1 MYWYFH
7 ETVRTELFTITFLSG
22 TAVHFI
28 MSFPG
33 APWLVCLDCRRMVY
47 LWMGG
52 WGEGLEDGIFV
63 NGRMRR
69 RFEWWYIYEWVDEEK
84 VWRMV
89 YLWMGGWGE
98 GLKDGIFMNGWMRRR
113 FEWWYICKWV
123 DEEKDGMMVYLWM
136 GGWEKGFEWWHICEL
151 VDEKK
156 VHGRQMMISSLV

>member
-1 MYWYFH
+1 MFVLPWNLILLVKQVQIATF
-7 ETVRTELFTITFLSG
+7 ELY
-22 TAVHFI
+22 
-28 MSFPG
+28 
-33 APWLVCLDCRRMVY
+33 RVY
-47 LWMGG
+47 YEVSWCTLI
-52 WGEGLEDGIFV
+52 GLLRLQKDGIFV

-156 VHGRQMMISSLV
+156 VLGRQMMISSLV